1 LRSGRVRDQLVHLGQ
16 MCGRGAKDA
25 TRSLDT
31 WLERLSLAK
40 RAVDRLD
47 TLSHGTS
54 SGFSCSPR
62 S

>member
-1 LRSGRVRDQLVHLGQ
+1 LRSGRVRDQLVYLGQ
-16 MCGRGAKDA
+16 MCGRGAKDV

-40 RAVDRLD
+40 RAADRLD

-54 SGFSCSPR
+54 SGFS
-62 S
+62 